1 MRTVSS
7 GEAGGDV
14 EAGGDLH
21 VMRRML
27 GLARPMAGTIALAV
41 LFGIVGHLCA
51 TFIPVLAV
59 AAGLSAAGVIA
70 HPSGLTLTSV
80 IAVLV
85 AMSIVRGVLHYIEQ
99 TCNHYIAFKLLA
111 SIRDRV
117 FASLR
122 RLAPAKLAGADKGS
136 LISTITAD
144 VELLE
149 VFYAHTISP
158 ICIAVGTSVVMIVFM
173 GSLHPLFG
181 LVGLVAY
188 LVVGALVPVLLS
200 RLTGD
205 TGRRCREL
213 AGDLSGFVLD
223 SLRGLREARQFGAGG
238 RRLEELDSR
247 SRELVRVQGLLNDR
261 SSDGIAITS
270 GLILLFGLGQ
280 LVLGA
285 LLFQAGSVGAGAVVL
300 ATVSILS
307 SFGPTT
313 ALAALGVTLQGTIA
327 SGARVLAVLDEEPVV
342 PEREGGCDVEFS
354 GAAAEHV
361 SFSYGGEQ
369 ILSDVSAEVPA
380 NAIVGITGRSG
391 SGKSTLCRL
400 LMRFWD
406 VDEGRVALSGKDVR
420 DINTSSL
427 REAEALVEQ
436 DTHLF
441 HDSILDN
448 LLLARPDATREQ
460 VEEACKSASVHDFIM
475 SLPQG
480 YDTMVGE
487 LGDTLS
493 GGERQRLG
501 LARAFLH
508 GAPFLLLDE
517 PTSNLDSLNEG
528 AILRSLGEQRAS
540 RTVLLI
546 SHRASTMGIA
556 DEVIEMR
563 SGRVS

>member
-14 EAGGDLH
+14 EAGGNLH

-70 HPSGLTLTSV
+70 HPFGLTLRSV

-158 ICIAVGTSVVMIVFM
+158 ICIAVGTSIVMIVFM

-342 PEREGGCDVEFS
+342 PEQEGGCDVEFS

-380 NAIVGITGRSG
+380 NGIVGITGRSG

-460 VEEACKSASVHDFIM
+460 VEEACKAASVHDFIM

>member
-14 EAGGDLH
+14 EAGGNLH

-70 HPSGLTLTSV
+70 HPFGLTLRSV

-158 ICIAVGTSVVMIVFM
+158 ICIAVGTSIVMIVFM

-342 PEREGGCDVEFS
+342 SEQEGGCDVEFS

-380 NAIVGITGRSG
+380 NGIVGITGRSG

-460 VEEACKSASVHDFIM
+460 VEEACKAASVHDFIM

>member
-14 EAGGDLH
+14 EAGGNLH

-70 HPSGLTLTSV
+70 HPFGLTLTSV

-158 ICIAVGTSVVMIVFM
+158 ICIAVGTSIVMIVFM

-327 SGARVLAVLDEEPVV
+327 SGARVLAILDEEPVV
-342 PEREGGCDVEFS
+342 PEQEGGCDVEFS

-460 VEEACKSASVHDFIM
+460 VEEACKAASVHDFIM

>member
-14 EAGGDLH
+14 EAGGNLH

-158 ICIAVGTSVVMIVFM
+158 ICIAVGTSIVMIVFM

-261 SSDGIAITS
+261 SSDGNAITS

-342 PEREGGCDVEFS
+342 PEQDGGCDVEFY

-380 NAIVGITGRSG
+380 NGIVGITGRSG

-460 VEEACKSASVHDFIM
+460 VEEACKAASVHDFIM

>member
-14 EAGGDLH
+14 EAGGNLH

-158 ICIAVGTSVVMIVFM
+158 ICIAVGTSIVMIVFM

-261 SSDGIAITS
+261 SSDGNAITS

-342 PEREGGCDVEFS
+342 PEQDGGCDVEFY

-460 VEEACKSASVHDFIM
+460 VEEACKAASVHDFIM

>member
-14 EAGGDLH
+14 EAGGNLH

-70 HPSGLTLTSV
+70 HPFGLTLTSV
-80 IAVLV
+80 IVVLV

-158 ICIAVGTSVVMIVFM
+158 ICIAVGTSIVMIVFM

>member
-261 SSDGIAITS
+261 SSDGNAITS

-327 SGARVLAVLDEEPVV
+327 SGARVLAILDEEPVV
-342 PEREGGCDVEFS
+342 PEQEGGCDVEFS

-380 NAIVGITGRSG
+380 NGIVGITGRSG

-460 VEEACKSASVHDFIM
+460 VEEACKAASVHDFIM

>member
-158 ICIAVGTSVVMIVFM
+158 ICIAVGTSIVMIVFM
-173 GSLHPLFG
+173 GSLNPLFG

-342 PEREGGCDVEFS
+342 PEQDGGCDVEFS

-380 NAIVGITGRSG
+380 NGIVGITGRSG

-460 VEEACKSASVHDFIM
+460 VEEACKAASVHDFIM

>member
-14 EAGGDLH
+14 EAGGNLH

-70 HPSGLTLTSV
+70 HPFGLTLTSV

-158 ICIAVGTSVVMIVFM
+158 ICIAVGTSIVMIVFM

-342 PEREGGCDVEFS
+342 PEQDGGCDVEFY

-460 VEEACKSASVHDFIM
+460 VEEACKAASVHDFIM

-563 SGRVS
+563 SGCVS

>member
-14 EAGGDLH
+14 EAGGNLH

-158 ICIAVGTSVVMIVFM
+158 ICIAVGTSIVMIVFM

-261 SSDGIAITS
+261 SSDGNAITS

-342 PEREGGCDVEFS
+342 PEQEGGCDVEFS

-460 VEEACKSASVHDFIM
+460 VEEACKAASVHDFIM

>member
-14 EAGGDLH
+14 EAGGNLH

-70 HPSGLTLTSV
+70 HPFGLTLTSV
-80 IAVLV
+80 IVVLV

-158 ICIAVGTSVVMIVFM
+158 ICIAVGTSIVMIVFM

-342 PEREGGCDVEFS
+342 PEQDGGCDVEFY

-460 VEEACKSASVHDFIM
+460 VEEACKAASVHDFIM

>member
-70 HPSGLTLTSV
+70 HPFGLTLTSV

-158 ICIAVGTSVVMIVFM
+158 ICIAVGTSIVMIVFM

-261 SSDGIAITS
+261 SSDGNAITS

-327 SGARVLAVLDEEPVV
+327 SGARVLAILDEEPVV
-342 PEREGGCDVEFS
+342 PEQEGGCDVEFS

-380 NAIVGITGRSG
+380 NGIVGITGRSG

-420 DINTSSL
+420 DINTGSL

-460 VEEACKSASVHDFIM
+460 VEEACKAASVHDFIM

>member
-70 HPSGLTLTSV
+70 HPFGLTLTSV

-158 ICIAVGTSVVMIVFM
+158 ICIAVGTSIVMIVFM

>member
-14 EAGGDLH
+14 EAGGNLH

-70 HPSGLTLTSV
+70 HPFGLTLTSV

-158 ICIAVGTSVVMIVFM
+158 ICIAVGTSIVMIVFM

-327 SGARVLAVLDEEPVV
+327 SGARPCG
-342 PEREGGCDVEFS
+342 PGR
-354 GAAAEHV
+354 GA
-361 SFSYGGEQ
+361 
-369 ILSDVSAEVPA
+369 
-380 NAIVGITGRSG
+380 R
-391 SGKSTLCRL
+391 R
-400 LMRFWD
+400 
-406 VDEGRVALSGKDVR
+406 
-420 DINTSSL
+420 
-427 REAEALVEQ
+427 
-436 DTHLF
+436 
-441 HDSILDN
+441 
-448 LLLARPDATREQ
+448 
-460 VEEACKSASVHDFIM
+460 
-475 SLPQG
+475 
-480 YDTMVGE
+480 
-487 LGDTLS
+487 
-493 GGERQRLG
+493 
-501 LARAFLH
+501 ARA
-508 GAPFLLLDE
+508 G
-517 PTSNLDSLNEG
+517 G
-528 AILRSLGEQRAS
+528 G
-540 RTVLLI
+540 
-546 SHRASTMGIA
+546 M
-556 DEVIEMR
+556 
-563 SGRVS
+563 